1 MKIYTTTRRAVR
13 QWLLRK
19 LQPCSQLVP
28 LMSESMDR
36 RLSVWEYLELK
47 LHLLVC
53 VWCARYLKQI
63 ELVGCILRLPLPPG
77 EAASEPAVSL
87 PPEARQ
93 RIAKALNRNEV
104 STTSR

>member
-1 MKIYTTTRRAVR
+1 
-13 QWLLRK
+13 
-19 LQPCSQLVP
+19 
-28 LMSESMDR
+28 MSESMDR
-36 RLSVWEYLELK
+36 RLGIFEYLGLR

-53 VWCARYLKQI
+53 AWCARYLKQI

-77 EAASEPAVSL
+77 ETASEPAVSL

>member
-1 MKIYTTTRRAVR
+1 
-13 QWLLRK
+13 
-19 LQPCSQLVP
+19 
-28 LMSESMDR
+28 MDR
-36 RLSVWEYLELK
+36 RLGVLEYLELR

-53 VWCARYLKQI
+53 VWCARYMKQI
-63 ELVGCILRLPLPPG
+63 NLLRSVLRLPLPPD
-77 EAASEPAVSL
+77 EPTSEPAVSL